1 MKRRK
6 TQQKFLAR
14 PAADAWEL
22 WAFGDS
28 EDPVKL
34 KSAAS
39 CRELEPPP
47 ECVVAVPSVD
57 LVAFSL
63 RLSSGDEAEL
73 KEMILLQLEGKGF
86 GAVESVEYSVLGQEE
101 RQTLVV
107 VWVMGT
113 LPAWLGELEMIGRC
127 VPSAFALP
135 LADEICSL
143 WREAGRWTCAVK
155 SGGRVSAMQTLG
167 ASRPGDDL
175 LAEIYCLLGQL
186 GREKV
191 LSFAPREIRIWDG
204 DSPCPPG
211 TLLPVRAESF
221 PAPVWP
227 GGPDFLPR
235 LFCDRR
241 LSRSRKLLTKRVL
254 CSAGFLLVLGLAA
267 LVLHTAWLW
276 IACEKSA
283 ARIAAVEPKVHVI
296 KRAAE
301 NWNAVAS
308 AVDRDQSA
316 VEILYRCA
324 RHIPSAGVRFTLFQI
339 KNGAVLLVGEGDNV
353 SGVVELQNKLA
364 NDKELAEYRWKMPPP
379 KILPN
384 NVGRFEI
391 SGDRLGYASVQK

>member
-1 MKRRK
+1 MKAPKIQRRY
-6 TQQKFLAR
+6 LAR
-14 PAADAWEL
+14 PTAEAWEL
-22 WAFGDS
+22 WAFGDP
-28 EDPVKL
+28 DGPVRL

-39 CRELEPPP
+39 CAELSPPP
-47 ECVVAVPSVD
+47 DTVVAVPSVNL
-57 LVAFSL
+57 LVLPLWLGSQDEGEL
-63 RLSSGDEAEL
+63 R
-73 KEMILLQLEGKGF
+73 EMILLQMEAKGF
-86 GAVESVEYSVLGQEE
+86 GAMECMEYSILGQEG

-107 VWVMGT
+107 VWGMGA
-113 LPAWLGELEMIGRC
+113 LPSWLADLEMIDRC

-135 LADEICSL
+135 LADDVCSL
-143 WREAGRWTCAVK
+143 WREAERWTCAVK
-155 SGGRVSAMQTLG
+155 SKGRVLAMQTFG
-167 ASRPGDDL
+167 ASRLGEDL
-175 LAEIYCLLGQL
+175 RTEVYCLLGQL
-186 GREKV
+186 ARDKALDG
-191 LSFAPREIRIWDG
+191 PPQEILIWG
-204 DSPCPPG
+204 GESAWPQG
-211 TLLPVRAESF
+211 TLLPVRLEAF
-221 PAPVWP
+221 PEPIWP
-227 GGPDFLPR
+227 EGPGFLPR
-235 LFCDRR
+235 LFEERR
-241 LSRSRKLLTKRVL
+241 ASRDRKLLTKRIL
-254 CSAGFLLVLGLAA
+254 CSAGLVLALTLTA

-283 ARIAAVEPKVHVI
+283 ARVAAVESQVGGI

-384 NVGRFEI
+384 NVARFEI